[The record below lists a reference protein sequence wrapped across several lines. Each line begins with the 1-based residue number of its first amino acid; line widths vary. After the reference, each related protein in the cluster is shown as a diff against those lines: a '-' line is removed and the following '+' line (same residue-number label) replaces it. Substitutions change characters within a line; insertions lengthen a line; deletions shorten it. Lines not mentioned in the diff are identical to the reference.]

1 MVHADAIILD
11 ESVAQVCAA
20 DTSSVSLDSVQIDNS
35 ITIKVQSSKKSIT
48 YKLSKVQLHMWEM
61 YILVCT
67 LELYSL

>member
-1 MVHADAIILD
+1 MYMHSMYVFLCCVMVHADAIILD

-48 YKLSKVQLHMWEM
+48 YKLSKVQLHM
-61 YILVCT
+61 
-67 LELYSL
+67 

>member
-61 YILVCT
+61 YIHVCT